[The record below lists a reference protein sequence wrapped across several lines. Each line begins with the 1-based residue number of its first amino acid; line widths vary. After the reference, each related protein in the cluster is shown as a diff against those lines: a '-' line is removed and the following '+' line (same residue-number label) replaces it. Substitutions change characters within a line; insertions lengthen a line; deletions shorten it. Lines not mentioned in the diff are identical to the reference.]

1 MAYGLYNGTIIVL
14 GLLFEPVLK
23 SAVEKLHINVD
34 AKAWKLFQII
44 RTFFIVVCGRIFPKA
59 ASFGVAVS
67 MFFSMFRSNA
77 GVPFGETIMSL
88 GLTHTDFVII
98 LVCCI
103 IWFIVS
109 LIQEREMRADGGDG
123 NTGFRHMLAGS
134 PLPVR
139 WTILIIGFAMVLGL
153 GIYGPGYDAAAFIY
167 RGF

>member
-1 MAYGLYNGTIIVL
+1 ML
-14 GLLFEPVLK
+14 
-23 SAVEKLHINVD
+23 
-34 AKAWKLFQII
+34 
-44 RTFFIVVCGRIFPKA
+44 
-59 ASFGVAVS
+59 
-67 MFFSMFRSNA
+67 FSMFRPNA
-77 GVPFGETIMSL
+77 GVPFLETIMRL
-88 GLTHTDFVII
+88 GLTHTDFAII

-109 LIQEREMRADGGDG
+109 LIQEREMRIDGGDG

-139 WTILIIGFAMVLGL
+139 WIILIIGFAMVLGL